1 MIELNITDFFHSE
14 DTRDYSDSIA
24 NSGQNNIGAI
34 TWGNAKDCEHDFVS
48 AMSETEIQEL
58 RAFFASFGAWVDS
71 EIGNWNAQELNAL
84 LVQFISAD
92 IQEQTDENGKIYTE
106 DSPIREQVGISIF
119 RDENGEVWFSC
130 GD

>member
-1 MIELNITDFFHSE
+1 MIELNITDFFNSE
-14 DTRDYSDSIA
+14 DPRDYSDSIA
-24 NSGQNNIGAI
+24 KSGQNNIGTI

-58 RAFFASFGAWVDS
+58 RAFFASFGAWDDS

-84 LVQFISAD
+84 LVQDIASQ
-92 IQEQTDENGKIYTE
+92 IQEQTDKNGDLYAE
-106 DSPIREQVGISIF
+106 DNPIREQVGSSIF
-119 RDENGEVWFSC
+119 RDGNGEVWFYC